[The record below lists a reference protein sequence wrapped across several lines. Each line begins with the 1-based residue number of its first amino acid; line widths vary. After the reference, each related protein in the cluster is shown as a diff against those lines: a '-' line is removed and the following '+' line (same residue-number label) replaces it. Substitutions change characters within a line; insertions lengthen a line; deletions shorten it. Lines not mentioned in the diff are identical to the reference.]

1 MAEDGVVTLYNNKAI
16 TDHKQNLISIK
27 VGLTQMLRGGAI
39 LEVSSPNQEKIA
51 EEAGA
56 CCLLVTE
63 PNPRGISRMS
73 DPGLIKQIK
82 RAVSIPIMARSRV
95 THSHNFRR
103 PFVCE
108 CKNLGETLSRVREG
122 ATMIRTQGDLLGT
135 GNIETVRNVSSVM
148 GEIRILNNVDED
160 EALALEAPCGSEL
173 EPFSQELLESAKQ
186 AEFFEWMR
194 GIRRKIHENPELGF
208 EEYKTSELIR
218 NELDSL
224 GISYK
229 WPVAKT
235 GVVAFIGTAAQPAFA
250 LRADMDA
257 LPLQELVEWKHK
269 SKVEGK
275 MHACGHDSHVAMLL
289 GAAKLLQSKRNL
301 LKGMVKLVFQP
312 GEEGYAGAY
321 HMLQDGVLHDISAVL
336 SIHVLPQVPTG
347 AIASRPG
354 PILAGVG
361 LFSATIQGRGAH
373 ASSPHLAK
381 DPIVAA
387 CSAVLA
393 LQQIVS
399 RETDPLEAML
409 VTVGSIEG
417 GRAGNIIPESVTFTG
432 TFRSLSMEGLSF
444 LKKRIKESGWR
455 KQCPSTPIT
464 MGAEDFSFFAQKTAA
479 AIYVI
484 GIKNKTLK
492 SDQPL
497 HSPYF
502 FIDEEALPIGA
513 SCCCNFIPG
522 YSCCN

>member
-1 MAEDGVVTLYNNKAI
+1 MEFFLCFV
-16 TDHKQNLISIK
+16 ISTI
-27 VGLTQMLRGGAI
+27 
-39 LEVSSPNQEKIA
+39 
-51 EEAGA
+51 
-56 CCLLVTE
+56 
-63 PNPRGISRMS
+63 IS
-73 DPGLIKQIK
+73 Q
-82 RAVSIPIMARSRV
+82 
-95 THSHNFRR
+95 T
-103 PFVCE
+103 
-108 CKNLGETLSRVREG
+108 
-122 ATMIRTQGDLLGT
+122 
-135 GNIETVRNVSSVM
+135 
-148 GEIRILNNVDED
+148 
-160 EALALEAPCGSEL
+160 LALEAPSGSKLEL
-173 EPFSQELLESAKQ
+173 LSQELLESAKQ
-186 AEFFEWMR
+186 PEFFEWMI
-194 GIRRKIHENPELGF
+194 GIRRKIHEHPELGF

-224 GISYK
+224 GVSYK

-235 GVVAFIGTAAQPAFA
+235 GVVAYIGTASEPVFV

-312 GEEGYAGAY
+312 GEEGYSGAY
-321 HMLQDGVLHDISAVL
+321 HMLQDGVLDDISAIL

-361 LFSATIQGRGAH
+361 LFLATIQGRGAH

-432 TFRSLSMEGLSF
+432 TFRSLSMEGL
-444 LKKRIKESGWR
+444 LYLQKRIKEIIEMQAAVH
-455 KQCPSTPIT
+455 QCSATVNFMEDKHMPHPVMANDEALYEHAKKVGNSLVGENNVHLIPIT

-484 GIKNKTLK
+484 GIKNETLK
-492 SDQPL
+492 SDRPL

-502 FIDEEALPIGA
+502 FIDEEALPIGTA
-513 SCCCNFIPG
+513 LNAAVAISYLDTHVATN
-522 YSCCN
+522 

>member
-1 MAEDGVVTLYNNKAI
+1 LAHALSKLKSRIIGT
-16 TDHKQNLISIK
+16 HKQ
-27 VGLTQMLRGGAI
+27 
-39 LEVSSPNQEKIA
+39 VSTFICQ
-51 EEAGA
+51 
-56 CCLLVTE
+56 
-63 PNPRGISRMS
+63 
-73 DPGLIKQIK
+73 
-82 RAVSIPIMARSRV
+82 
-95 THSHNFRR
+95 
-103 PFVCE
+103 
-108 CKNLGETLSRVREG
+108 
-122 ATMIRTQGDLLGT
+122 
-135 GNIETVRNVSSVM
+135 
-148 GEIRILNNVDED
+148 
-160 EALALEAPCGSEL
+160 ALALESRPGSEL
-173 EPFSQELLESAKQ
+173 ELLSQELLESAKQ
-186 AEFFEWMR
+186 PEFFEWMR
-194 GIRRKIHENPELGF
+194 GIRRKIHEHPELGF
-208 EEYKTSELIR
+208 EEYKTSQLIR

-235 GVVAFIGTAAQPAFA
+235 GVVAYIGTAAKPVFA

-289 GAAKLLQSKRNL
+289 GAAKLLQSRRDL

-321 HMLQDGVLHDISAVL
+321 HMLQDGVLDDISAIL

-361 LFSATIQGRGAH
+361 LFSATIRGRGAH

-409 VTVGSIEG
+409 VTVGAIEG

-432 TFRSLSMEGLSF
+432 TFRSLSMEGLYY
-444 LKKRIKESGWR
+444 LQKRIKEIIEMQAAVH
-455 KQCPSTPIT
+455 QCIATVNFMEDKHMPHPVMANDEALYEHAKKVGSSLVGENNVHLLPIT
-464 MGAEDFSFFAQKTAA
+464 MGSEDFSFFAQKTAA

-484 GIKNKTLK
+484 GTKNETLK
-492 SDQPL
+492 SDRPL

-513 SCCCNFIPG
+513 ALNAAVAISYLDTHVATN
-522 YSCCN
+522 